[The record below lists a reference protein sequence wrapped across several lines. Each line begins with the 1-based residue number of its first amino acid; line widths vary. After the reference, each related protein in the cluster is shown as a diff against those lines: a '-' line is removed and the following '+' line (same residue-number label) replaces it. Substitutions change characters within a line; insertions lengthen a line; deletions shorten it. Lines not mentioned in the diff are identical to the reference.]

1 MPLPLMHHQ
10 PKKPFTMSH
19 EALFSLVVIIIV
31 GIAFVLARLTKNAEN
46 ISKY

>member
-1 MPLPLMHHQ
+1 MHHQ

-19 EALFSLVVIIIV
+19 EALFSLVVISIV
-31 GIAFVLARLTKNAEN
+31 ALAFILSRLTKNAEN